1 MGDFGVFSFYPT
13 KTLGGYGDGGM
24 LVTNKEELYT
34 KAKSYR
40 VHGASARYHHDYI
53 GYNSRLDTLQAAV
66 LQVKLAHIDTAIQRR
81 AGHAAQYRE
90 LLKDIATIKLPE
102 IQAGNKEVNYVFCIQ
117 AANRDG
123 LEAYLK
129 GKGIG
134 TSIYYPV
141 PLHLQKCFEYLGHKK
156 GDFPVAERL
165 CEKVLA
171 LPMFPE
177 LTEDEV
183 GYVCESIKEF
193 YKR

>member
-1 MGDFGVFSFYPT
+1 
-13 KTLGGYGDGGM
+13 M
-24 LVTNKEELYT
+24 LITNNEDLYA

-40 VHGASARYHHDYI
+40 VHGASVRYHHDYV

-66 LQVKLAHIDTAIQRR
+66 LQVKLAHIDQAIQRR

-90 LLKDIATIKLPE
+90 LLNGIAEVKLPP
-102 IQAGNKEVNYVFCIQ
+102 IQPGNKEVNYVFCIQ
-117 AANRDG
+117 AENRDG

-129 GKGIG
+129 GRGIG
-134 TSIYYPV
+134 TFIYYPV
-141 PLHLQKCFEYLGHKK
+141 PLHLQKCFAYLDHKK
-156 GDFPVAERL
+156 GDFPIAERL

-183 GYVCESIKEF
+183 GYVCESIIVF
-193 YKR
+193 YKNG